1 MTEPTVTIDYTNWRG
16 ERRQRRIV
24 SCGIMFG
31 SNEWHPEPQ
40 WLLLAKDEGDSTI
53 KTFAM
58 VNIHTWG
65 QP

>member
-1 MTEPTVTIDYTNWRG
+1 MTEQTATIDYTNWRG

-24 SCGIMFG
+24 PCGIIFS
-31 SNEWHPEPQ
+31 SNKWHPEPQ
-40 WLLLAKDEGDSTI
+40 WLLLAKDEGDATI